1 MIEELNK
8 NLLLFYIHILFYMWH
23 VLLLW
28 RSNIGHTLAKDAKNK
43 LPPSRE
49 AV

>member
-8 NLLLFYIHILFYMWH
+8 NLLLFYMWH

-43 LPPSRE
+43 LSPSRE